1 MHLYYIAL
9 VPPHTLK
16 QNICTIQK
24 NLKARYKVAHA
35 LKSPPHITLQKP
47 FKRHD
52 TQENRLSSTLD
63 AFATQQSPFM
73 ITLQSFSHFN
83 QRVLYIAIKD
93 SSTIISLANKLQTEL
108 IKTVQLSTHEHTH
121 ITHPHITVAAR
132 DMNTT
137 VFSNI
142 WKELQ
147 TTHFL
152 HTWIINGICLL
163 KHNGTAWDILHHSHF
178 AQ

>member
-1 MHLYYIAL
+1 MCLYYIAL
-9 VPPHTLK
+9 VPPHTLR
-16 QNICTIQK
+16 QNIRTIQES
-24 NLKARYKVAHA
+24 LKARYKVAHA

-47 FKRHD
+47 FKRND
-52 TQENRLSSTLD
+52 IQENRLVSTLD

-93 SSTIISLANKLQTEL
+93 SSIIISLANKLQKEL
-108 IKTVQLSTHEHTH
+108 RETVQLSTHEHTH
-121 ITHPHITVAAR
+121 ITHPHITIAAR
-132 DMNTT
+132 DMDAT

-147 TTHFL
+147 IKHFS
-152 HTWIINGICLL
+152 HTWIINSMCLL